1 MGLCPT
7 LSDCE
12 GWKNRLSKT
21 TMKIEQ
27 AIEPTVEQMGY
38 RLVDVEIGKEED
50 SKVLYVY
57 VDREGGVSLDDC
69 ADISHAI
76 DPILDELDPI
86 EESYFLCVSSPGI
99 DRPLKKPADFLHALG
114 KEMELRLYQPFEG
127 KKKWIGTL
135 QAYDSQTDEVTL
147 ACEEATL
154 TFPRKQIA
162 LIKPYIVF

>member
-12 GWKNRLSKT
+12 GWKQRLSKT

-27 AIEPTVEQMGY
+27 AIEPTIEQMGY

-57 VDREGGVSLDDC
+57 VDRQGGVSLDDC
-69 ADISHAI
+69 AEISQAI

-86 EESYFLCVSSPGI
+86 EESYFLCVSSTGI

-135 QAYDSQTDEVTL
+135 QLYQPETDEVTL
-147 ACEEATL
+147 VCEGKAL
-154 TFPRKQIA
+154 TFTRKQIA